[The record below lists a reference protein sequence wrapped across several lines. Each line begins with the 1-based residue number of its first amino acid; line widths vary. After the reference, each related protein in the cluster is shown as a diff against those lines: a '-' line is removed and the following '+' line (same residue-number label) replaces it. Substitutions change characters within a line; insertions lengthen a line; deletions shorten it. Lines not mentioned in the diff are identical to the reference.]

1 MKSKT
6 ENFNKLVFR
15 RLIFLLIFMS
25 ILTTL
30 IPTIFN
36 FEKYY
41 GLSRFIN
48 QGFIEIY
55 LNNRLELYLTL
66 FMSFLSLTSIILIY
80 FFIPIGKF
88 FFLTYMILNFIIIM
102 MGGDIINYGILYPIS
117 WINNVCEALIL
128 YFMFWGPYKK
138 YFEIKTS

>member
-1 MKSKT
+1 MKSEI
-6 ENFNKLVFR
+6 ENLNKLVFR
-15 RLIFLLIFMS
+15 RLILLLVLLS

-30 IPTIFN
+30 IPILFN

-41 GLSRFIN
+41 GLSRFID

-55 LNNRLELYLTL
+55 FSNRLELYLTF

-88 FFLTYMILNFIIIM
+88 VFLIYMILNVLIIM
-102 MGGDIINYGILYPIS
+102 IGGDVINYGILFPID
-117 WINNVCEALIL
+117 WVKNVCEALIL
-128 YFMFWGPYKK
+128 YFMFFGSCKS
-138 YFEIKTS
+138 YFQTKIS